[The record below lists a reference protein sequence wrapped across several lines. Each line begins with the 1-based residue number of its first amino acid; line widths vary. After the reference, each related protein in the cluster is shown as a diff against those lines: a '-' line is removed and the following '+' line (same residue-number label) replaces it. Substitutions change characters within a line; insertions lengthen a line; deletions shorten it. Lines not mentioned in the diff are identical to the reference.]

1 MCLVVYF
8 AFFIGGSPFLS
19 DELGNEDEHVEH
31 DLINVD
37 LDTSIGVSGIFVD
50 LVSNS
55 DYFILSVSCPIKVTT
70 N

>member
-8 AFFIGGSPFLS
+8 TFFIGGSPFLS
-19 DELGNEDEHVEH
+19 NGLCNEDEHVECN
-31 DLINVD
+31 LINVD

-55 DYFILSVSCPIKVTT
+55 DNISSSVSVVL
-70 N
+70 